1 MYRDAWV
8 KIDIDAF
15 KDNIKIIKERSNKK
29 IIAIIKAD
37 AYGCGAKTIYKY
49 AIEAGVSMFG
59 VSSLEEAIRLREGWM
74 Y

>member
-29 IIAIIKAD
+29 
-37 AYGCGAKTIYKY
+37 
-49 AIEAGVSMFG
+49 
-59 VSSLEEAIRLREGWM
+59 SSQL
-74 Y
+74 